1 MNRTQ
6 TIARAGQRSSSGQT
20 LTPSMLQD
28 VASTFEEVGRAP
40 VSFGRPASQQAPKAG
55 NVVGVELSEDGSEL
69 VAQLQPLTAVQKE
82 VSDSFFDR
90 PAVAVAKDADG
101 RHYLHHVEA
110 GPMPTAIRERM
121 EGLNLD
127 FAHPLFGGKMFSDEL
142 DVTRFSDRAT
152 RKRTF
157 QSM

>member
-1 MNRTQ
+1 MNRTK

-55 NVVGVELSEDGSEL
+55 NVTGVELSEDGTEL
-69 VAQLQPLTAVQKE
+69 VAQLKPLHAVQKE
-82 VSDSFFDR
+82 VDSTFFDR
-90 PAVAVAKDADG
+90 PSIAIAKDADG

-110 GPMPTAIRERM
+110 GPMPPAIRERF
-121 EGLNLD
+121 EGLGLE
-127 FAHPLFGGKMFSDEL
+127 FSHPLFGGKMFSDEL